1 MSAEPGKAEA
11 PANATS
17 ADALKDL
24 DPRFLK
30 AVKTNV
36 QRMLLSDD
44 LEMPRMSSLASRI
57 LDIASDPNVD
67 VDRIVDLVQADA
79 FLAGKILSLI
89 NSAYFATRQEITSLR
104 HAIVLLG
111 LKSVGDLIFSVSVKM
126 TVFKCPE
133 YESLM
138 TRVWEHSV
146 GTAVATEVIAQ
157 MRGDGN
163 EPGFMAGLMHD
174 IGKPI
179 VLTGIVE
186 AEQQRMGGRH
196 LGQNVAQVLLDRMHA
211 QVGGLLSRK
220 WRFSDEIQG
229 AIKDH
234 HEFDADRS
242 PLSQFVY
249 CGNRLAHHLEF
260 GYKHEVIDFAAD
272 PGFASLKL
280 TQGPTVEKI
289 VSTVDEHA
297 KRLIQTF

>member
-1 MSAEPGKAEA
+1 MSAEPEKASESV
-11 PANATS
+11 P
-17 ADALKDL
+17 DELKDL

-36 QRMLLSDD
+36 QKMLLSDD

-67 VDRIVDLVQADA
+67 VDRIVELVQADA

-133 YESLM
+133 YENLM
-138 TRVWEHSV
+138 TRIWEHSV
-146 GTAVATEVIAQ
+146 GSAVATEVIAQ

-186 AEQQRMGGRH
+186 AEQQRMQGKH
-196 LGQNVAQVLLDRMHA
+196 VGQQAAEVLLDRMHA
-211 QVGGLLSRK
+211 QVGSLLARK
-220 WRFSDEIQG
+220 WKFSEEIQA

-234 HEFDADRS
+234 HEFDADRTE
-242 PLSQFVY
+242 LSQFVY
-249 CGNRLAHHLEF
+249 CGNRLAHHVGL
-260 GYKHEVIDFAAD
+260 GYRHEPVDFASD
-272 PGFASLKL
+272 PGFTALKL
-280 TQGPTVEKI
+280 TQGPTVDKI
-289 VSTVDEHA
+289 VATVDEHA